1 MRKIFI
7 LICLTAAVNAY
18 SQTDTVPTFVRDS
31 LDAYVNR
38 ALTEWN
44 IPGVSVC
51 VIKNE
56 KVVTMKG
63 YGVTEL
69 GTDHGVDE
77 NTLFMIGSNTKAFTA
92 TALAI
97 LDAEKKLSL
106 NARVTKWIPEFKS
119 GTELAGE
126 QAIIRGLVR
135 LRIPPIGF

>member
-18 SQTDTVPTFVRDS
+18 SQTDTVPAFVRDS

-38 ALTEWN
+38 ALAEWN
-44 IPGVSVC
+44 IPGASVC

-63 YGVTEL
+63 SGVREL
-69 GTDHGVDE
+69 ERDKKVDK
-77 NTLFMIGSNTKAFTA
+77 NPLFIIGSTTKGFTA

-106 NARVTKWIPEFKS
+106 NDR
-119 GTELAGE
+119 
-126 QAIIRGLVR
+126 
-135 LRIPPIGF
+135 